1 MSKRNDQESLV
12 DIQEAI
18 QRIQDY
24 VRNIDRVQFMK
35 DLKTQDAVVRNL
47 EIIGEAVKNVSKS
60 LQSKHKDIAWKDL
73 AKVRDKLVHHYF
85 GVNFDIVWNI
95 IEESLPKIAIQ
106 INKILSE

>member
-1 MSKRNDQESLV
+1 MSKRNDQELLA

-18 QRIQDY
+18 KRIQDY
-24 VRNIDRVQFMK
+24 VKNIDRVQFMK

-47 EIIGEAVKNVSKS
+47 EIIGEAVKNVSKN
-60 LQSKHKDIAWKDL
+60 LQSKHKEIAWKDL

-95 IEESLPKIAIQ
+95 IEESLSKIAIQ
-106 INKILSE
+106 INQISTE